1 MLKEYYILSRPF
13 NALSGCVVVILSGY
27 VAGAPAWWPVIM
39 AAITV
44 LLITS
49 STNAWNDYID
59 IEIDKINKPDRP
71 LPAGL
76 ISPRGALTFAIVGSI
91 LSLITAIF
99 VSQTGFLIALGA
111 NILLYIY
118 SWKLKC
124 TVLLGNA
131 TVATIVALCFIFGG
145 VAAGNVQPTVM
156 LAISAFFAMIG
167 REILLTMADY
177 KGDLQQG
184 CNTIST
190 VWGKK
195 VAGIFVVIFLGIS
208 AATMILTYFTNQ
220 YNPVYLYLVIFIMCP
235 IFAYIALNA
244 KKNADI
250 KILEQSSILM
260 KCSYFVW
267 FLAIALGSGLM
278 A

>member
-27 VAGAPAWWPVIM
+27 VAGATSWLPVIM

-91 LSLITAIF
+91 LSLLTAFF
-99 VSQTGFLIALGA
+99 VNQTGFLIALGS
-111 NILLYIY
+111 NVLLYLY

-145 VAAGNVQPTVM
+145 VAADNVQPTIM
-156 LAISAFFAMIG
+156 LAVSAFFAMIG

-208 AATMILTYFTNQ
+208 AATMILTHFTEQ
-220 YNPVYLYLVIFIMCP
+220 YHPAYLYLVIFIMCP
-235 IFAYIALNA
+235 IFAYIAFNA

-250 KILEQSSILM
+250 KILERSSLLM
-260 KCSYFVW
+260 KYSYFVW
-267 FLAIALGSGLM
+267 FVSIALGSGLKV
-278 A
+278 